1 MATNEELILLN
12 INGTDRLGVTAKLTE
27 ILAQNNANIL
37 DIGQADIHNNLSL
50 GILIQTDFAGRLQQ
64 MGQYARTQ
72 PIYCYYLGTKAD
84 GQTNCRRQPNYS
96 GTRYEY

>member
-12 INGTDRLGVTAKLTE
+12 INGTDRLGVTATLTE

-50 GILIQTDFAGRLQQ
+50 GILIQCDASTSGQILKELLFKSYELGVNIRFKPISAEDYTQWVGLQGRN
-64 MGQYARTQ
+64 R
-72 PIYCYYLGTKAD
+72 
-84 GQTNCRRQPNYS
+84 
-96 GTRYEY
+96 

>member
-50 GILIQTDFAGRLQQ
+50 GILIQCDASTSGEILKELLFKSYMIRL
-64 MGQYARTQ
+64 RL
-72 PIYCYYLGTKAD
+72 IYVKMLLIMSLMISL
-84 GQTNCRRQPNYS
+84 NYI
-96 GTRYEY
+96 